1 MSISVRRFTAS
12 RCGAERARLRVAE
25 LLEGGKTRASKQS
38 NGPSR
43 VLKVSAPVEMTDDGP
58 LDLLSGNAVLNGIP
72 VEVGP
77 A

>member
-1 MSISVRRFTAS
+1 M
-12 RCGAERARLRVAE
+12 AE
-25 LLEGGKTRASKQS
+25 LLEGGKTRASRQS